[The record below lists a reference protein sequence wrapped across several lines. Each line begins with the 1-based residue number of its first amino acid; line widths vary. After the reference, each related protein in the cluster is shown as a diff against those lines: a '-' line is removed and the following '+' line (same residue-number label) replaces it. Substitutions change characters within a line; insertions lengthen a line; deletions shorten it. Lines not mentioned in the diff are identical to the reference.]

1 MIENEQQ
8 EAELP
13 LEGAGAQLARAREAA
28 GKSLADI
35 ALATRVSERQ
45 LALIEAGNFAAL
57 PSRAYAIG
65 FSRTYAKVVGLDSNA
80 IVAMVRD
87 ELARQEPDSVRR
99 TVPAFE
105 PGDPARLP
113 GRRVAWYAAAGVLL
127 VLIAGFVAWPSL
139 YAPGGSLPSI
149 LPSET
154 PSPAVTTVAPAPV
167 PITGPVV
174 FTATRDQV
182 WVRFADGNGQQLL
195 QKVLAV
201 GESWTVPENA
211 GAVTLTTARP
221 DGLAVTIGG
230 RAVPP
235 LADQEQTM
243 RDVPVTAAALLAR
256 GTQPVALTSP
266 PPAATGTVGAQRR
279 QPRAAGEPRGET
291 QPAPTAVEPAGAA
304 PGAITT
310 AATADS
316 QG

>member
-154 PSPAVTTVAPAPV
+154 PSPAVTTAAPAPV

-279 QPRAAGEPRGET
+279 QPRAVGEPRGET
-291 QPAPTAVEPAGAA
+291 QPAPAAVEPAGAA